1 MPDIF
6 GYARAVNE
14 LLLDPFRHDAWATRE
29 LLAVCRPLTD
39 EQLEATTTGTYGG
52 IRATFHHLIESE
64 AYYLGLLG
72 GTSPGWYRE
81 DPEPPPPIEELER
94 RAADMAERWEAFLAS
109 GPVDPAKPVV
119 HTDFESDAGVLI
131 AQVLNHGNEH
141 RAQIFT
147 VLATL
152 GVEHPELDGW
162 AYGEATGRYRS
173 T

>member
-1 MPDIF
+1 M
-6 GYARAVNE
+6 NE
-14 LLLDPFRHDAWATRE
+14 ALLDPFRHNTWATRE
-29 LLAVCRPLTD
+29 LLAVCRSLTD
-39 EQLEATTTGTYGG
+39 EQLGATTTGTYGG
-52 IRATFHHLIESE
+52 IRATLHHLIESE

-72 GTSPGWYRE
+72 GSAPDWYRE
-81 DPEPPPPIEELER
+81 DPEPPPPMDELER
-94 RAADMAERWEAFLAS
+94 RAADVAERWEAFLAS
-109 GPVDPAKPVV
+109 GPVDPAKPVA
-119 HTDFESDAGVLI
+119 HADFETDAGVLI

-162 AYGEATGRYRS
+162 AYGEAHGRYRE

>member
-1 MPDIF
+1 MSE
-6 GYARAVNE
+6 A
-14 LLLDPFRHDAWATRE
+14 LLDPFRHDAWATRE
-29 LLAVCRPLTD
+29 LLTVCRPLTD

-52 IRATFHHLIESE
+52 IRATLHHLIESE

-72 GTSPGWYRE
+72 GSSPGWYRE
-81 DPEPPPPIEELER
+81 DPEPPPAMEELQH

-109 GPVDPAKPVV
+109 GPIDPAKPVA
-119 HTDFESDAGVLI
+119 HSDFETDAGVLI

-152 GVEHPELDGW
+152 DVEHPELDGW
-162 AYGEATGRYRS
+162 AYGEAQGRYRS
-173 T
+173 TR